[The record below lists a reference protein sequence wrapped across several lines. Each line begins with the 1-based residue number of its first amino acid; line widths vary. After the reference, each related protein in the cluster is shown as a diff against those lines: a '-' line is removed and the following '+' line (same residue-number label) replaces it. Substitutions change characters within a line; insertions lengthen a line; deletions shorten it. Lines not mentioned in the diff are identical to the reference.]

1 MGLFYFAGK
10 TKLHEYEDRMR
21 KIFAG
26 YEVFILYADLRN
38 LSQVIAGMQKAE
50 KAVILSV
57 DMLLEGVH
65 LPDVTGLYYSEMSHH
80 WLRSNKF

>member
-1 MGLFYFAGK
+1 MPGK